1 MRLITG
7 NNYQATRRQA
17 LRHMNLDSLKERRE
31 KKDGPKIVTLNDME
45 GLQCYSYRDYSMRI
59 IENKRKILNPCYK

>member
-31 KKDGPKIVTLNDME
+31 KKDGPKIKKKL
-45 GLQCYSYRDYSMRI
+45 
-59 IENKRKILNPCYK
+59 